1 MTRKKA
7 KKLLIVQVGEEKF
20 ISVKYVIKL
29 LDKIGKQAGK
39 IKEELINQTKEKEN
53 DFPQKKESNF
63 PTGTPENN

>member
-39 IKEELINQTKEKEN
+39 IKEELISQTKEKEN
-53 DFPQKKESNF
+53 DFPQ
-63 PTGTPENN
+63 GTQENS

>member
-29 LDKIGKQAGK
+29 LDKISKQAGK
-39 IKEELINQTKEKEN
+39 IKEELISQTKEKEN
-53 DFPQKKESNF
+53 DFPQKKETGF
-63 PTGTPENN
+63 PAGTPENS